1 MTSTGNYNGIR
12 YTEVDGE
19 YRINNCP
26 EAPAFWSV
34 GAMQRWIDNNID
46 WVCPRD
52 AGG

>member
-12 YTEVDGE
+12 YTEVNGE
-19 YRINNCP
+19 YRLNSCP
-26 EAPAFWSV
+26 EAPSFWSV

-46 WVCPRD
+46 WCCPRD